1 MTGRGSNGRGKCDWA
16 GLERGTDLTAD
27 KMLLRTFAAST
38 ANKAIREKKQHKFII
53 PITVAAT
60 LLISESSAL
69 GIFQILKQVP
79 SSRQLSLSSGFH
91 HIRAWQRQ
99 EQATIKMSTS
109 SANGSH
115 DEVSAA
121 VAAAAT
127 NKIGDEKPTVFDKI
141 LSGEWSCNKVYE
153 DDLCLAFHDI
163 NPQGP
168 VHVVVIPK
176 KRDGLTMLSKAR
188 PDQKNILGHLL
199 FVAGTE
205 VGSKLCPQGFRI
217 VINDGMHGSQSVYH
231 LHVHVVG
238 KFYDSYI

>member
-1 MTGRGSNGRGKCDWA
+1 
-16 GLERGTDLTAD
+16 
-27 KMLLRTFAAST
+27 MLLRTFAASI
-38 ANKAIREKKQHKFII
+38 ANKATRKQQQHKFII
-53 PITVAAT
+53 PLTVAAT
-60 LLISESSAL
+60 LLVSESSAL
-69 GIFQILKQVP
+69 GIFQILEQVP
-79 SSRQLSLSSGFH
+79 SSRQLSSSSGFH
-91 HIRAWQRQ
+91 HFSAWRQ
-99 EQATIKMSTS
+99 HEQATIKMSSS
-109 SANGSH
+109 SANDSH
-115 DEVSAA
+115 DEVAAA

-127 NKIGDEKPTVFDKI
+127 NKVDDGKPTVFDKI

-153 DDLCLAFHDI
+153 DELCLAFHDI

-188 PDQKNILGHLL
+188 QDQKDILGHLL
-199 FVAGTE
+199 FIAGTE

-238 KFYDSYI
+238 KLYDSYV